1 MLLLFSVQNFAC
13 FAEEAL
19 FSMVASS
26 DASQP
31 QHVVESEAGRKPRIL
46 RLAALYGANGHGK
59 SKIVEALRFVRDLV
73 VDGTKAGDPI
83 ECPTFRLDS
92 DLSEAAS
99 RFEIVIDYD
108 GVEYSYGF
116 VVDEK
121 RVLEE
126 WLFAR
131 LTSRESRF
139 FERITDDDGKV
150 TVEFGP
156 ALGGGSKKERQLLEF
171 VAEGTRPD
179 QLFLTEALD
188 RNVGQVK
195 PMLEWF
201 RRVLVIVSADDA
213 PQAVAIRAG
222 RDQSLTDFLADFLS
236 RAGTGVDGVKV
247 EETPVDGD
255 GFFGGAPTS
264 FLKSLSETVD
274 KGHVFNFVDQTKN
287 EVITVYKNSDGERV
301 VGRLKTIHR
310 SKNGG
315 SVEFQ
320 FGDES
325 SGTQRLM
332 EIMPIL
338 ADAESRERVY
348 VVDELDR
355 KLHPALSRLFVE
367 TFIQRCRRQP
377 HTAYLHHPRHPP
389 DGPGPVA
396 PP

>member
-1 MLLLFSVQNFAC
+1 MFGIWWWMA
-13 FAEEAL
+13 
-19 FSMVASS
+19 
-26 DASQP
+26 
-31 QHVVESEAGRKPRIL
+31 PR
-46 RLAALYGANGHGK
+46 H
-59 SKIVEALRFVRDLV
+59 
-73 VDGTKAGDPI
+73 GDPI

-301 VGRLKTIHR
+301 VGCLKTIHR

-325 SGTQRLM
+325 
-332 EIMPIL
+332 
-338 ADAESRERVY
+338 
-348 VVDELDR
+348 
-355 KLHPALSRLFVE
+355 PAHS
-367 TFIQRCRRQP
+367 
-377 HTAYLHHPRHPP
+377 
-389 DGPGPVA
+389 D
-396 PP
+396 